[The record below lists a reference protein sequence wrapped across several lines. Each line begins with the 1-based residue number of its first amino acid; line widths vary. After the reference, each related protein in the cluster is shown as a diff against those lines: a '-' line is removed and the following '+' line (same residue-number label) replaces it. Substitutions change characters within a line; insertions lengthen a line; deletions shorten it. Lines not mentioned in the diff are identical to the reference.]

1 MLPLSK
7 RTKSP
12 LGNSVLMQTLT
23 ALFDQFRRGFLL
35 FLKNIFLKWVYDS
48 GFSVGT
54 SEGSNLRC
62 SLTTEYTHK
71 IPSPS
76 NLQIRFLHIGVFFRF
91 SLQYTRREAKAMKK
105 IIILLLALLM
115 SACSV
120 VKPSGTLSSMQ
131 TEAETETTVAEM
143 VSPEK
148 TTETTPKET
157 ESVIETQRA
166 ETTAPFATEQKL
178 APETAATTVE
188 APAEPINTETTTE
201 PPKTPAEAV
210 EAENRQRYRKPSK
223 RRLRAAQS
231 RRKRSSMST
240 TGSTSQGPTR
250 FKSGLKSTRRRWTAG
265 ITRRPPTPT
274 AFTLSGI

>member
-1 MLPLSK
+1 MLTDSLLVKTIPHHRRQPFPVNFGEGFFYFSK
-7 RTKSP
+7 NYFS
-12 LGNSVLMQTLT
+12 
-23 ALFDQFRRGFLL
+23 
-35 FLKNIFLKWVYDS
+35 KWVYDS

-54 SEGSNLRC
+54 SEGSNLHC

-91 SLQYTRREAKAMKK
+91 SLPYTRREAKAMKK

-120 VKPSGTLSSMQ
+120 VKPSETLSSMQ

-157 ESVIETQRA
+157 ESVI
-166 ETTAPFATEQKL
+166 
-178 APETAATTVE
+178 
-188 APAEPINTETTTE
+188 
-201 PPKTPAEAV
+201 
-210 EAENRQRYRKPSK
+210 
-223 RRLRAAQS
+223 
-231 RRKRSSMST
+231 
-240 TGSTSQGPTR
+240 
-250 FKSGLKSTRRRWTAG
+250 
-265 ITRRPPTPT
+265 
-274 AFTLSGI
+274 